1 MILCHRNIWCTQRK
15 MSHFDADTLK
25 NWNRIFDLPFE
36 HVNECCFELL
46 FSMRHARFSIKHLGI
61 RKKRIFIIVVLK
73 TPLKGVKLASVLRI
87 IVNAHQVY
95 ISSRNVCERNLLT
108 AYHFYSVS
116 VVEVWGK
123 LLLKVDRRNHLKTK

>member
-1 MILCHRNIWCTQRK
+1 ML
-15 MSHFDADTLK
+15 
-25 NWNRIFDLPFE
+25 
-36 HVNECCFELL
+36 FELL

-95 ISSRNVCERNLLT
+95 ISSRDVCERNLLT
-108 AYHFYSVS
+108 TYHFYNVS
-116 VVEVWGK
+116 VIEV
-123 LLLKVDRRNHLKTK
+123 